1 MNQDDF
7 EAIAN
12 IEFVTAPQMIA
23 LVLFI
28 EIIVQTFALVVQ
40 PTAWWTWQLLGFIA
54 ATNLGAV
61 VLAVFAQRS
70 ADRIGEVYKRVL
82 LDFYET
88 VSAMSEVRRSLIEQA
103 EADDS
108 DFDTD
113 AIAPEFYQAV
123 RQYFETKQL
132 HEETPTPEVD
142 VPYISP
148 EEVSFM
154 SDEELFQSE

>member
-1 MNQDDF
+1 
-7 EAIAN
+7 
-12 IEFVTAPQMIA
+12 
-23 LVLFI
+23 
-28 EIIVQTFALVVQ
+28 
-40 PTAWWTWQLLGFIA
+40 
-54 ATNLGAV
+54 
-61 VLAVFAQRS
+61 
-70 ADRIGEVYKRVL
+70 
-82 LDFYET
+82 
-88 VSAMSEVRRSLIEQA
+88 MSEVRRSLIEQA

-132 HEETPTPEVD
+132 HEETPTPDVD

-154 SDEELFQSE
+154 SDEELFQSEWCR